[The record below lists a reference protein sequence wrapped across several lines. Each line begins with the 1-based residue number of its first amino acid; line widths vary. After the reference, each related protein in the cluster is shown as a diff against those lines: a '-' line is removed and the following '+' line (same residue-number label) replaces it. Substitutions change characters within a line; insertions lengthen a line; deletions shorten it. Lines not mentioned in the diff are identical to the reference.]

1 MTTTLRIDDTLK
13 RQCDEVLDEL
23 GLTMTNALT
32 VFLKQVVR
40 TRTIPFVI
48 GERPSPFAPSDRIRD
63 GRRAWNILERGRN
76 ERIAAGE
83 REWSLDEIN
92 AEIDAARKERDSGSK
107 KVVT

>member
-1 MTTTLRIDDTLK
+1 MTTTLRIDDNLK
-13 RQCDEVLDEL
+13 RQCDEVLAEL

-48 GERPSPFAPSDRIRD
+48 GECKLPFTPPK
-63 GRRAWNILERGRN
+63 RRAWEILERSRN
-76 ERIAAGE
+76 ERIANGE

-92 AEIDAARKERDSGSK
+92 AEINAARNERERVHQ
-107 KVVT
+107 KVLA